1 MLPTQPPPLS
11 EMDFDPDATDNE
23 DEDDPQEPTIQI
35 SSIEVNYLVYQA
47 SLYAYPA
54 RLQLTSSIYWNP
66 ISNTPHSRY

>member
-47 SLYAYPA
+47 SFDAYSVGYK
-54 RLQLTSSIYWNP
+54 LTSSIYWNP
-66 ISNTPHSRY
+66 ISNIPRFRY